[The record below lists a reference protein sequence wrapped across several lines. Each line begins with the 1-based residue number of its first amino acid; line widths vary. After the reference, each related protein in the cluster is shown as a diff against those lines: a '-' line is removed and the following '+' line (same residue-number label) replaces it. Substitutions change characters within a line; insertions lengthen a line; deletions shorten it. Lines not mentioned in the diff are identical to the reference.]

1 MKKNSIIGALML
13 TLCSFL
19 WGLTFV
25 AQATGAEHF
34 SPMWFTCLRNVLAIA
49 VLFPFILISDK
60 KKARAGKYVPLKKEE
75 KRRFFIGAAVCG
87 FSLCVASFLQ
97 QLGITLGTAPGK
109 AGFITALYIVLTP
122 IFSIFL
128 KKRPSLIIWFCAVA
142 SVVGLYLLCVKEDM
156 GIKGS
161 DFIVLACAFAFTV
174 QILAIDRISPSF
186 DGVKLAC
193 GQFFFC
199 ALFSFI
205 YAVFFEDI
213 SFQNIKD
220 GIIPLLYAGIFSSC
234 IAYTLQITGQKRLEN
249 PTVASMIMSFES
261 VFGAISSAII
271 LHQTMTGRE
280 IVGCAIMFAAII
292 ISQLPFS
299 NRSVNK
305 KTADTPAE
313 KEESA

>member
-1 MKKNSIIGALML
+1 ML
-13 TLCSFL
+13 ALCSFL

-34 SPMWFTCLRNVLAIA
+34 SPMWFTCLRNVLAVI
-49 VLFPFILISDK
+49 VLLPFIILSDK
-60 KKARAGKYVPLKKEE
+60 RRERAGKYVPLKKEE
-75 KRRFFIGAAVCG
+75 KRRFFIDAAVCG

-128 KKRPSLIIWFCAVA
+128 KKRPSLIIWLCAFA
-142 SVVGLYLLCVKEDM
+142 SVAGLFLLCVKEDM

-174 QILAIDRISPSF
+174 QILAIDKISPSF

-199 ALFSFI
+199 ALFSFF
-205 YAVFFEDI
+205 YAVIFED
-213 SFQNIKD
+213 
-220 GIIPLLYAGIFSSC
+220 L
-234 IAYTLQITGQKRLEN
+234 YTLQITGQKRLEN

-280 IVGCAIMFAAII
+280 IAGCAIMFSAII
-292 ISQLPFS
+292 VSQLPVS
-299 NRSVNK
+299 NRSVGK
-305 KTADTPAE
+305 KTADADE